1 MLKRRGTYPVHGYEV
16 DSGGVLAPVA
26 LARYLLDLAS
36 QHAAELGC
44 GVDAMIERGMTW
56 VLSRLRVSVARPI
69 VQGEVLTVETWPSG
83 VERLFALRDFRLYDA
98 EGAVVANAASQW
110 LVLSLET
117 RRALFPDEALDER
130 VRGAAPHVFEEG
142 FTKLPPL
149 AGEPLDERR
158 FDTRY
163 LDIDHNL
170 HVTSASTLAWSLES
184 VPLDV
189 WQSSH
194 MSFFEI
200 HYLAECFHPS
210 SVVVRARRTGEAA
223 FAHSVVREAD
233 QKEIARAITRWTTA
247 APG

>member
-1 MLKRRGTYPVHGYEV
+1 MHGYEV

-26 LARYLLDLAS
+26 LARYLLDMAS
-36 QHAAELGC
+36 QHAAEIGC
-44 GVDAMIERGMTW
+44 GVDTMIERGMTW
-56 VLSRLRVSVARPI
+56 VLSRLRVSVTRPI
-69 VQGEVLTVETWPSG
+69 VLGEELTVETWPSG

-98 EGAVVANAASQW
+98 EGAIVASAASQW

-130 VRGAAPHVFEEG
+130 VREAAPRVFPEG
-142 FTKLPPL
+142 FTKLAPL
-149 AGEPLDERR
+149 AGESLAERR

-170 HVTSASTLAWSLES
+170 HVTSASTLAWAVES
-184 VPLDV
+184 VPLET
-189 WQSSH
+189 WRSSH

-210 SVVVRARRTGEAA
+210 TVIVRASKTGEAT
-223 FAHSVVREAD
+223 FAHSVVRESD
-233 QKEIARAITRWTTA
+233 QKEIARAVTRWTTA
-247 APG
+247 QPG